1 MHKIHQAA
9 RPAAARLLLA
19 GLLTILLATTAAAAG
34 GDLDPAF
41 NVGLGAGGAVWD
53 VALQPD
59 GKIVV
64 GGGFNN
70 FGGAPHRNV
79 ARVNADGSLDTS
91 FNGDTDATVFSLA
104 LQPDGK
110 ILVGGLFSMAG
121 GAARSQIA
129 RLNSDGSL
137 DTGFGVGGTLNGAVH
152 IIIPLPDG
160 KVFIAGQFTTVGSVT
175 RNRVA
180 RLNSDGTLDTS
191 FDPGVG
197 SDGWVNAA
205 VLQPDGRIVIG
216 GQFLNYAGVARAGV
230 ARLNPDGSL
239 DASLD
244 PGAGI
249 GGSNHLVR
257 RMVLQPDGKIVMVG
271 DFGTYGGFWSDG
283 VVRINPNG
291 SLDFT
296 FPVGQATGSNT
307 VRAVGLQPDG
317 RVVIGGDF
325 PNYNGSG
332 RRQLVRLN
340 RNGSVDLTFDAG
352 NATNGLIFDLA
363 IQPDAKVVIGGTF
376 TTYKGAEANRVA
388 RLLPAPGTI
397 SFTQPGVIV
406 GEGDGLS
413 FANFT
418 VRRSGGADGAAVAHV
433 ALDNVTTSRADYSYR
448 GGLDTLFNPFGGAD
462 ALIYEVVVQPDD
474 KVIVGGSLG
483 SLGSST
489 CRFICRLTRLGGF
502 DFTFTPGFGP
512 NAPVTALAVQPDGK
526 ILIGGNFTSYNNVTR
541 NRVARLNADG
551 TLDTSFDPGAGPN
564 ASVEAVAVQPD
575 GKVLIVGDFMTVGGT
590 TRERVA
596 RLNSDGT
603 LDNTFD
609 AGDLAHYSGRVYA
622 VAVQP
627 DGKILFGS
635 TLLVQTTTF
644 QGIARVNP
652 DGSRDSTFKATGA
665 QSVHDMA
672 LQPDGRVVIVGTFP
686 EVGGVS
692 RNCIARLN
700 ADGTLD
706 ASFDP
711 GTGTN
716 IGPGGGGGSGIQS
729 VAIQHDGKLLV
740 GGTFDI
746 YNGTTRNGVARV
758 NGDGSLDTSFD
769 PGAGPGT
776 TFGGSGVN
784 DLALQ
789 SNGRVIIVGGFTNVG
804 GVTRNRIAGLIG
816 DFFVAWADG
825 DAADKLVSL
834 PIVNDLLDEPDE
846 TATLTLELIS
856 GAATLGSQRSATLT
870 IVDNDIPPAF
880 TSALPPATAPTRIV
894 YTHNFTAAGAPAAT
908 FAVTSGALPPGLS
921 LSPSGLLTGT
931 PTTVG
936 TYSDITVTASNGV
949 APAATQ
955 TFSITVLDGGIL
967 RLASPT
973 YAAGESD
980 GSVAVTVQR
989 TGGSAGTTEVNYST
1003 SNGTANSSSDFTQ
1016 ASGKLTFADGETSKT
1031 VVVPVINDPVNER
1044 DETFTFNL
1052 GTVSG
1057 SATLGTPTAAAVT
1070 ITNDDPLPTLS
1081 VEDVTVTEGDSG
1093 TKLVNVR
1100 VTRTG
1105 LIDRSVFFT
1114 GATADGTALTGEDYV
1129 GGVGG
1134 YQIFPETTFTNVSVI
1149 LIGDTLNEGDETFTV
1164 NLSFPSNA
1172 TVERGQ
1178 GTVTIKD
1185 NETTTGLP
1193 TVQLSMREYET
1204 SEAAGVVTV
1213 TVTRSGD
1220 TSTPTNVS
1228 YTTSPLLGTGFPS
1241 ADERRDYNLAL
1252 GTLQFAA
1259 GETSKSFDVFIAD
1272 DAFAEGEEVLLV
1284 ALTSATGGTAVGAPG
1299 SSVIRITDND
1309 AVTSPTNPL
1318 DDSTFFVKQHYRDFL
1333 GRDPDAPGLA
1343 FWVNEI
1349 EKCDTDQQCR
1359 AVRRINVSAAFFL
1372 SIEFQQTGYLI
1383 YRLHKTA
1390 FNTGERLPLRTFIA
1404 DTQPIGRGVIVG
1416 QGNWQAQLE
1425 ANKLAFVDAFV
1436 QRPEFAA
1443 AYPQTLTAAQYVDA
1457 LNTNTGDPL
1466 NPTAGGSL
1474 TQAERDQL
1482 VAELASGAKT
1492 RPEVLRAV
1500 AENSEF
1506 QRRQFSKAFVLMQY
1520 FGYLRREPNASPDSN
1535 FDGYNFWLGKLNEL
1549 DGNFIQAE
1557 MVKAFLDSIEY
1568 KHRFGQ

>member
-1 MHKIHQAA
+1 MHTIHQAT

-19 GLLTILLATTAAAAG
+19 GLLTILFAATAAAAG

-41 NVGLGAGGAVWD
+41 NVGLGADGAVWD

-59 GKIVV
+59 GKILV

-70 FGGAPHRNV
+70 FGGAQHRNV
-79 ARVNADGSLDTS
+79 ARLNADGSLDTS
-91 FNGDTDATVFSLA
+91 FDGDADAVVFSLA

-110 ILVGGLFSMAG
+110 ILVGGLFSTAG

-129 RLNSDGSL
+129 RLNADGSL
-137 DTGFGVGGTLNGAVH
+137 DTGFGAGLTLNGAVH
-152 IIIPLPDG
+152 MIIPLPDG
-160 KVFIAGQFTTVGSVT
+160 KIFVAGQFTTVGNVT
-175 RNRVA
+175 RNRVM

-191 FDPGVG
+191 FAPGAG

-230 ARLNPDGSL
+230 ARLNADGSL

-257 RMVLQPDGKIVMVG
+257 QMVLQPDGKIVMVG

-291 SLDFT
+291 SPDFT
-296 FPVGQATGSNT
+296 FPVGQATGSYT
-307 VRAVGLQPDG
+307 VRTVGLQPDG

-332 RRQLVRLN
+332 RRQLARLN
-340 RNGSVDLTFDAG
+340 RNGSVDPTFDTG
-352 NATNGLIFDLA
+352 NATNGLVFDLA
-363 IQPDAKVVIGGTF
+363 LQPDGRVVVGGTF
-376 TTYKGAEANRVA
+376 TTYKGATANRVA

-397 SFTQPGVIV
+397 SFTQPGANV
-406 GEGDGLS
+406 GEGDGL
-413 FANFT
+413 ANLT
-418 VRRSGGADGAAVAHV
+418 LRRSGGADGAAVAHI
-433 ALDNVTTSRADYSYR
+433 ALADVTTSRADYSYR

-474 KVIVGGSLG
+474 KVIVGGSLR
-483 SLGSST
+483 SLGSTT
-489 CRFICRLTRLGGF
+489 CPFICRLTRLGGF

-512 NAPVTALAVQPDGK
+512 NAPVTAVAVQPDGK
-526 ILIGGNFTSYNNVTR
+526 IIIGGNFTSYNNVTR

-551 TLDTSFDPGAGPN
+551 TLDTAFDPGAGAN
-564 ASVEAVAVQPD
+564 AEVEAVAVQPD
-575 GKVLIVGDFMTVGGT
+575 GKVLIVGDFVTVGGSL
-590 TRERVA
+590 RERVA
-596 RLNSDGT
+596 RLNGDGT

-609 AGDLAHYSGRVYA
+609 AGDLAHYAGRVYA

-627 DGKILFGS
+627 DGKILFGAG
-635 TLLVQTTTF
+635 LLVQSTTF

-652 DGSRDSTFKATGA
+652 DGSRDSTFQATDA
-665 QSVHDMA
+665 QGVNDIA
-672 LQPDGRVVIVGTFP
+672 LQPDGRVVIVGTFSQAN
-686 EVGGVS
+686 GVS

-700 ADGTLD
+700 GDGTLD
-706 ASFDP
+706 TSFDP
-711 GTGTN
+711 GAGTN
-716 IGPGGGGGSGIQS
+716 IGPNDGGGSGITS
-729 VAIQHDGKLLV
+729 VAIQPDGKLLV

-758 NGDGSLDTSFD
+758 NGDGTLDTSFD

-804 GVTRNRIAGLIG
+804 GVTRNRIAGLMG

-825 DAADKLVSL
+825 DSADKTISL
-834 PIVNDLLDEPDE
+834 PIVNDLLDESDE
-846 TATLTLELIS
+846 TATLTLEPTS
-856 GAATLGSQRSATLT
+856 GAASLGAQPSLTLT
-870 IVDNDIPPAF
+870 IVDNDTPPAF
-880 TSALPPATAPTRIV
+880 TSALPPATAPTRIL
-894 YTHNFTAAGAPAAT
+894 YTHNFTASGAPAAT
-908 FAVTSGALPPGLS
+908 FAVTAGALPPGLT
-921 LSPSGLLTGT
+921 LSPSGFLTGT
-931 PTTVG
+931 PTAVG

-955 TFSITVLDGGIL
+955 TFGITVLDGGIL
-967 RLASPT
+967 KLASPT
-973 YAAGESD
+973 YTVGESD
-980 GSVAVTVQR
+980 GSVTVTVQR

-1003 SNGTANSSSDFTQ
+1003 ASGTAGGSSDFTQ
-1016 ASGKLTFADGETSKT
+1016 SSGKLTFADGETSKT
-1031 VVVPVINDPVNER
+1031 VAVPITDDPVNER

-1052 GTVSG
+1052 GAVTG
-1057 SATLGTPTAAAVT
+1057 SATLGTPTAAGVT

-1093 TKLVNVR
+1093 TKLVNVK

-1105 LIDRSVFFT
+1105 LIDRAVLFS
-1114 GATADGTALTGEDYV
+1114 GATADGTALAGEDYV
-1129 GGVGG
+1129 GNFGG
-1134 YQIFPETTFTNVSVI
+1134 YQIFPEATFTNVSVI
-1149 LIGDTLNEGDETFTV
+1149 LVGDTLAEGDETFAV

-1172 TVERGQ
+1172 TLARGQ

-1193 TVQLSMREYET
+1193 TVQLSMREYQT

-1228 YTTSPLLGTGFPS
+1228 YTTSLLLGTGFPS

-1259 GETSKSFDVFIAD
+1259 GETSKSFDVYIAD
-1272 DAFAEGEEVLLV
+1272 DTFAEGEEVLSV
-1284 ALTSATGGTAVGAPG
+1284 ALTNATGGIAVGAPG
-1299 SSVIRITDND
+1299 SSVIRIADND
-1309 AVTSPTNPL
+1309 AVNSPTNPL

-1349 EKCDTDQQCR
+1349 EKCDADQQCR
-1359 AVRRINVSAAFFL
+1359 AVRRVNVSAAFFI

-1404 DTQPIGRGVIVG
+1404 DTQSIGRGVIVG
-1416 QGNWQAQLE
+1416 QGNWQTLLE
-1425 ANKLAFVDAFV
+1425 ANKVAFVDDFV

-1457 LNTNTGDPL
+1457 LDANTGDPL

-1474 TQAERDQL
+1474 TQGERERL
-1482 VAELASGAKT
+1482 VADLTSGAKT

-1500 AENSEF
+1500 AENAEF
-1506 QRRQFSKAFVLMQY
+1506 QRRQSSKAFVLMQY
-1520 FGYLRREPNASPDSN
+1520 FGYLRRAPNGSPDSN
-1535 FDGYNFWLGKLNEL
+1535 FDGYNHWLGKLNEFN
-1549 DGNFIQAE
+1549 GNFIQAE
-1557 MVKAFLDSIEY
+1557 MVKAFLDSLEY
-1568 KHRFGQ
+1568 RRRFGQ